1 MLTAWL
7 VRPAGK
13 GQSAL
18 ARAAQL
24 LCRRP
29 AASGATPEHHNDQS
43 DRPRASSAASEAAP
57 GPPPVPPL
65 GPPPPVMPASQQPPL
80 HWLDSFGGVRLWL
93 EEKNRQWWL
102 KGLLERCK

>member
-1 MLTAWL
+1 MLAARL
-7 VRPAGK
+7 VRPASS
-13 GQSAL
+13 GQAEL

-29 AASGATPEHHNDQS
+29 AASGATPEQQQQQH
-43 DRPRASSAASEAAP
+43 DRPQASGAAP
-57 GPPPVPPL
+57 EAPAPPPPALPL
-65 GPPPPVMPASQQPPL
+65 GLPPPVMPASQRPPT
-80 HWLDSFGGVRLWL
+80 HWLDSLGGVRLWL